1 MTVGGLSWTGRS
13 LWMSVLSTRVV
24 WESLG
29 VSEGTAAPVRDNI
42 RATASRDLP
51 WRLEY
56 YSGPWWITFLSD
68 GWITRRN
75 TERIPVCADEAS
87 VCLLCVMWHVMNAR
101 TLARRWAWDGRTVNT
116 RIRDSVM
123 ATDHHWITLERCFP
137 CIDEVIKQSIS
148 TIILY
153 LSS

>member
-1 MTVGGLSWTGRS
+1 
-13 LWMSVLSTRVV
+13 MSVLLTRVV

-42 RATASRDLP
+42 IRETASRDLP

-68 GWITRRN
+68 GWITIRN
-75 TERIPVCADEAS
+75 TERIPVLSMHRWIDEAS
-87 VCLLCVMWHVMNAR
+87 VCLCAYCAAWWDMSWTR
-101 TLARRWAWDGRTVNT
+101 TRGRICAWDGRTVNT
-116 RIRDSVM
+116 RIRVNVM
-123 ATDHHWITLERCFP
+123 ASHHHWITLERCFP
-137 CIDEVIKQSIS
+137 CIDEVIKRSLS